1 MELGRFDGLVSTA
14 ASVTGNLP
22 GPNDRLTQ
30 LNALFAKN
38 KLTQEDMIAL
48 SGNNIEMGHLYLWL
62 SLFRL
67 FSILFIGF
75 TTKTKDCNF
84 DLV

>member
-14 ASVTGNLP
+14 ASVNGNLP
-22 GPNDRLTQ
+22 GPNDKVDK

-48 SGNNIEMGHLYLWL
+48 SGNNTNDSHH
-62 SLFRL
+62 
-67 FSILFIGF
+67 
-75 TTKTKDCNF
+75 
-84 DLV
+84 

>member
-14 ASVTGNLP
+14 ASVNGNLP
-22 GPNDRLTQ
+22 GPNFKVTE

-48 SGNNIEMGHLYLWL
+48 SGN
-62 SLFRL
+62 
-67 FSILFIGF
+67 
-75 TTKTKDCNF
+75 D
-84 DLV
+84 